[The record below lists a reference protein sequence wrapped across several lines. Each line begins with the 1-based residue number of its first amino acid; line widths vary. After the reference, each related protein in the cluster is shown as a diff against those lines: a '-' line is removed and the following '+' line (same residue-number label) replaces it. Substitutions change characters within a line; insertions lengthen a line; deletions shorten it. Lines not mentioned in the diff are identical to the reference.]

1 MAINDKAV
9 ITAAGGYVF
18 VAAPGTAAPTPAE
31 LDTID
36 PALFGAQVQTL
47 TGSPTAGTFA
57 FKLGTATSTPVP
69 YNATAAQIQGA
80 LETMTGIGAGNAH
93 ATGDLATGVAI
104 SFTGRLQGKSVD
116 ISIDS
121 ADLTGTLT
129 LEETTAPN
137 GWSNIGHTSREDM
150 PEFGFDGGD
159 TEVKGTWQNIA
170 LREVETESP
179 ADYLT
184 LFLHQFDTESFELYY
199 GKQSENTVNTK
210 GVFGVAGGTKQPNEK
225 ALLIIIVD
233 GDVRI
238 GFYASKASVRRDDA
252 IQMPSDEF
260 AALPI
265 RATFLKNGANDL
277 YDWISEDLFD

>member
-36 PALFGAQVQTL
+36 PAAFGAQVQTL

-80 LETMTGIGAGNAH
+80 LETMEGIGAGNAK
-93 ATGDLATGVAI
+93 ATGTLSAGVAI
-104 SFTGRLQGKSVD
+104 AFIGKLQGKTVD
-116 ISIDS
+116 ITIDN
-121 ADLTGTLT
+121 AGLTGTLA

-137 GWSNIGHTSREDM
+137 GWSNIGHTSDDDM
-150 PEFGFDGGD
+150 PEWGFDGGD
-159 TEVKGTWQNIA
+159 SEVKGTWQNPA
-170 LREVETESP
+170 LREVETETA

-184 LFLHQFDTESFELYY
+184 LFLHQFDTDTFELYY
-199 GKQSENTVNTK
+199 GKDSSTTK
-210 GVFGVAGGTKQPNEK
+210 GVFGVAGGTPQPNER
-225 ALLIIIVD
+225 AFLVIIVD

-238 GFYASKASVRRDDA
+238 GFYAPKASVKRDDA
-252 IQMPSDEF
+252 IQMPNDEF

-265 RATFLKNGANDL
+265 RATFLKNGAANL
-277 YDWISEDLFD
+277 YEWINEDLFD